1 MRRKMPD
8 MEETKE
14 HILAAGRELLLAA
27 DGALRFCKS
36 YAETRTAPSSRSM
49 LVGFFSKAIAVA
61 DELGKDLVK
70 ATGVT
75 EAAKSAVSPLF
86 EALSKEMEATERI
99 KRHQQAA
106 EKRAYKSTKT
116 KAAPSKPRKSKA
128 KRKTASRKRAKRR

>member
-1 MRRKMPD
+1 MKQKIPD

-36 YAETRTAPSSRSM
+36 YAETRTEPSSRSL

-75 EAAKSAVSPLF
+75 KAARSAVSPIF
-86 EALSKEMEATERI
+86 EALGREMEETERM
-99 KRHQQAA
+99 KRSRAA
-106 EKRAYKSTKT
+106 ARR
-116 KAAPSKPRKSKA
+116 APSRPRKSAAKPKPAA
-128 KRKTASRKRAKRR
+128 KRKHAGRAPAKRR